1 MFWKRNNYPR
11 FLHHPSA
18 GMPAAAQQVFG
29 LEAEGSTAEETW
41 IAAWPTFLSIVTATG
56 DRQDYEWFEF
66 ESAAWDQES
75 RLLSL
80 TFVDSSQQNRE
91 LHLPERA
98 DEVLL
103 TMIHERI
110 ERSIVCQKFRRSPI
124 GSTCPQANSP
134 QIRRN
139 PLCSTHCRFS
149 TAPIRCR
156 CSAKNGVR
164 ASRYGWN
171 EHLNCM
177 QMRKM
182 LPSKSDASYK
192 SAKFLNRVCI

>member
-18 GMPAAAQQVFG
+18 GMPTAAQQVFG
-29 LEAEGSTAEETW
+29 PEAEGSTAEETW

-110 ERSIVCQKFRRSPI
+110 ERSIVCRSSAVLPS
-124 GSTCPQANSP
+124 GAHARG
-134 QIRRN
+134 QIRRKSDETLFVQLIVDSQ
-139 PLCSTHCRFS
+139 PLQSD
-149 TAPIRCR
+149 AV
-156 CSAKNGVR
+156 A
-164 ASRYGWN
+164 
-171 EHLNCM
+171 L
-177 QMRKM
+177 RKM
-182 LPSKSDASYK
+182 ESELRDMAGMS
-192 SAKFLNRVCI
+192 I